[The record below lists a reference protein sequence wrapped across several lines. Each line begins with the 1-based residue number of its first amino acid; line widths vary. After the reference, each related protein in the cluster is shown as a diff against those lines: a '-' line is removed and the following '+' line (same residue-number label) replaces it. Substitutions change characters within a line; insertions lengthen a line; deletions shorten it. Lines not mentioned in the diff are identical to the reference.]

1 MNISIDQ
8 IKVGKR
14 TRKYLGDI
22 DALAKSIDEVGLLH
36 PIVLDKEYKLIAGRR
51 RIEAFKKLGRDKID
65 GRIVSNLTEAYDLLK
80 AERDEN
86 VCRMDFVRTEALAL
100 AERLESMER
109 KAAAERQR
117 QAGIANLPTVSSAD
131 SAALIG
137 KGESRDKIAKAVGV
151 SHDTLKKIKEVVE
164 AAKEN
169 PELFNPIVDQM
180 DETGNVNKAHKAVN
194 LLRRKQREQ
203 EETKKATE
211 IPATILQKDCLDA
224 LDNVQP
230 IDLLITDP
238 PYFTDGDFT
247 CHVSKYLAKVK
258 STGQAYVF
266 LSADPQEIA
275 AYIAMNCHDLQLT
288 QILVWNYN
296 NTGQRQPLVRY
307 TSNYQLCFYYRGKDA
322 PDINRPADGKE
333 QYACQT
339 VDAPDGRL
347 GNRYHEWQKPDK
359 LVERFIRNSSKE
371 GDFVFDPFAGTGTV
385 LISAAKLGRKAA
397 GCDIDERAVKI
408 CVERGCNL
416 GV

>member
-1 MNISIDQ
+1 MNINIDQ
-8 IKVGKR
+8 IKIGKR
-14 TRKYLGDI
+14 TRKHLGDI

-65 GRIVSNLTEAYDLLK
+65 GRIVGNLTEAYDLLK

-86 VCRMDFVRTEALAL
+86 VCRMDFVPTEAVAL
-100 AERLESMER
+100 AERLEPMER

-117 QAGIANLPTVSSAD
+117 AGINQYTEPSAESAEPSS
-131 SAALIG
+131 
-137 KGESRDKIAKAVGV
+137 KGESRDKIAEAVGM
-151 SHDTLKKIKEVVE
+151 SHDTLSKAKAVIN
-164 AAKEN
+164 AAKED
-169 PELFNPIVDQM
+169 PDLFNPIVDQM

-211 IPATILQKDCLDA
+211 IPAIILQKDCLDV
-224 LDNVQP
+224 LDNIQP

-247 CHVSKYLAKVK
+247 GHVSKCLAKVK
-258 STGQAYVF
+258 PTGQAYVF
-266 LSADPQEIA
+266 LSADPQEIT
-275 AYIAMNCHDLQLT
+275 AYLAMDSHELQLT

-408 CVERGCNL
+408 CLERGCNL